1 MPFWRAK
8 SPRHLMSPSLLAF
21 LCTPHASFGWL
32 LYLFTSQRR
41 NMWHCASLLCLWPSG
56 IFCPVW
62 KWVQK
67 YWKSFLFSLSATVT
81 IACLFIPKLYIIVLH
96 PEKNVRQSMM
106 NHSKYQSTHHQ
117 SIKANGPASLNGG
130 GPTSLSQKCNGMYY
144 VQMYV
149 HCFWKSHFVPKLNC
163 TWKLQLYF

>member
-1 MPFWRAK
+1 M
-8 SPRHLMSPSLLAF
+8 
-21 LCTPHASFGWL
+21 WL
-32 LYLFTSQRR
+32 
-41 NMWHCASLLCLWPSG
+41 CASLLCLWPSG
-56 IFCPVW
+56 IFCPVC
-62 KWVQK
+62 KWVRK
-67 YWKSFLFSLSATVT
+67 YWTRLLFSLSATVT

-149 HCFWKSHFVPKLNC
+149 HWFWKSHFVPNLHCTCNC
-163 TWKLQLYF
+163 IFKNERKEKETKQISRIRHLGWLSNTLSSMAEIVKEFR